1 MRTVSAGELFELF
14 KIVIVPFSLNLPY
27 KKLPRWTFNKQQL
40 KLETF
45 NERKKSP
52 PEIGKRSKENSRRNL
67 HNRRLEPIL
76 GLPPP
81 PPIPVRLSPPIVI
94 IKPPDRLI
102 GELCEFNWTKGDFI
116 ATRSSAT
123 TGRSVRHLSLAASR

>member
-1 MRTVSAGELFELF
+1 MKEKRAHPKLANVQRKTPGEICTTVASNRFWGCH
-14 KIVIVPFSLNLPY
+14 
-27 KKLPRWTFNKQQL
+27 
-40 KLETF
+40 
-45 NERKKSP
+45 
-52 PEIGKRSKENSRRNL
+52 RRRQFL
-67 HNRRLEPIL
+67 CGFR
-76 GLPPP
+76 
-81 PPIPVRLSPPIVI
+81 PPIVI

>member
-1 MRTVSAGELFELF
+1 
-14 KIVIVPFSLNLPY
+14 LPY

-52 PEIGKRSKENSRRNL
+52 SEIGKRSKENSGEICTTVASNRFWGCHRRRQFL
-67 HNRRLEPIL
+67 CGFR
-76 GLPPP
+76 
-81 PPIPVRLSPPIVI
+81 PPIVI